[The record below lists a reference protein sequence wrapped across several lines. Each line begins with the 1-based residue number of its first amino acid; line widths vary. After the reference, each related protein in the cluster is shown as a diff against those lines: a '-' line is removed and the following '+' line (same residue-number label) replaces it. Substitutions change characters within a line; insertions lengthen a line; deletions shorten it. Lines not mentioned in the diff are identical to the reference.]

1 MEQVMNR
8 SRHTSRILRL
18 AGTLAGIAAV
28 RAVSLA
34 RATVTA
40 VLPVLLP
47 LDQGAP
53 PILPGRIPLSWYR

>member
-1 MEQVMNR
+1 MNR

-18 AGTLAGIAAV
+18 AATVAGLAAV
-28 RAVSLA
+28 RAVSLV

-40 VLPVLLP
+40 ILPVLLP

-53 PILPGRIPLSWYR
+53 RVLPGRIRLS